1 MRLFESFGNDDKQK
15 KVSAENSITE
25 EKIGFEIQHGKG
37 TGLFENFRQ
46 ENDSVSN
53 TVVEEMKGQ
62 REYDKEESKAILN
75 HFEEK
80 NDTDEAKKNEYET
93 FNRNLDRW
101 QRNKLELKSVS
112 EEIQKDNSE
121 ISKIQANLDGQEVKI
136 NSVKKQIEC
145 KTSDLDDVIK
155 NGELKKELLMIDVD
169 YEADENLLPTLKMD
183 LDSGCMTEEQQ
194 VYFSRGIAEVCTESK
209 ITSIDELNEILTIL
223 FNSEVIDNICN
234 NSKLLELAEK
244 KQNQKRIMAT
254 GGTFVLAL
262 LLLFLFGGLRLILG
276 AGVAVVGIFGLMGI
290 VGYGIFRL
298 TQDHFL
304 WNMAL
309 SIIATVFGGL
319 FGGLLIAIFLLDP
332 LVNLIQEGNF
342 LVIAIISVLFAV
354 LAYIIVGARMKS
366 PTAKIKYVVIRH

>member
-1 MRLFESFGNDDKQK
+1 M
-15 KVSAENSITE
+15 
-25 EKIGFEIQHGKG
+25 
-37 TGLFENFRQ
+37 
-46 ENDSVSN
+46 
-53 TVVEEMKGQ
+53 
-62 REYDKEESKAILN
+62 
-75 HFEEK
+75 
-80 NDTDEAKKNEYET
+80 
-93 FNRNLDRW
+93 
-101 QRNKLELKSVS
+101 KSVS

-244 KQNQKRIMAT
+244 KAKSEKNNGYWWNICTGFITVISFWWVKIDFGCRGCCCRDIWFDGYCRIWDFPVDSRSFPMEH
-254 GGTFVLAL
+254 
-262 LLLFLFGGLRLILG
+262 
-276 AGVAVVGIFGLMGI
+276 GIIHYSNSFRRSLWRAS
-290 VGYGIFRL
+290 YCHIF
-298 TQDHFL
+298 
-304 WNMAL
+304 
-309 SIIATVFGGL
+309 
-319 FGGLLIAIFLLDP
+319 
-332 LVNLIQEGNF
+332 
-342 LVIAIISVLFAV
+342 
-354 LAYIIVGARMKS
+354 
-366 PTAKIKYVVIRH
+366 IRSSC

>member
-25 EKIGFEIQHGKG
+25 EKTGFEIQHGKG

-62 REYDKEESKAILN
+62 REYDKGEESKAVLN

-112 EEIQKDNSE
+112 EEIQKDNFE

-169 YEADENLLPTLKMD
+169 YEVDENLLPTLKTD

-194 VYFSRGIAEVCTESK
+194 VY
-209 ITSIDELNEILTIL
+209 
-223 FNSEVIDNICN
+223 
-234 NSKLLELAEK
+234 
-244 KQNQKRIMAT
+244 
-254 GGTFVLAL
+254 
-262 LLLFLFGGLRLILG
+262 
-276 AGVAVVGIFGLMGI
+276 
-290 VGYGIFRL
+290 
-298 TQDHFL
+298 
-304 WNMAL
+304 
-309 SIIATVFGGL
+309 
-319 FGGLLIAIFLLDP
+319 
-332 LVNLIQEGNF
+332 
-342 LVIAIISVLFAV
+342 
-354 LAYIIVGARMKS
+354 
-366 PTAKIKYVVIRH
+366 